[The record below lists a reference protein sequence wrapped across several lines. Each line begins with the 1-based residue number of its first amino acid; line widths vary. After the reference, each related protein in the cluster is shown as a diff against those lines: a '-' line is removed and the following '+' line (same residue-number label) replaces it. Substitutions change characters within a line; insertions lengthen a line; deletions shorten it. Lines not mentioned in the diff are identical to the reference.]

1 MKKQIQT
8 PFWAGLAACALPL
21 VAGLLAYGRLPGQM
35 AVQWSGETGEVT
47 SLMSKPWAVIAIPI
61 VLMVMHWVVYATVHS
76 MVLGPRLMGALREGL
91 GWLIPLLSVAM
102 YSVIYGANL
111 TGRIQV
117 FVLLFS
123 LMGLAVLIVAAHVA
137 ELPFGSRWGVQ
148 DRFSMAS
155 EENWNHI
162 HMVTGG
168 IWGLCGAAV
177 MLGSWLSPLNAG
189 RMLLWLV
196 PMIVPGIYSHWMG
209 RRMQQS

>member
-1 MKKQIQT
+1 
-8 PFWAGLAACALPL
+8 
-21 VAGLLAYGRLPGQM
+21 
-35 AVQWSGETGEVT
+35 
-47 SLMSKPWAVIAIPI
+47 
-61 VLMVMHWVVYATVHS
+61 MVMHWVVYATVHS

-168 IWGLCGAAV
+168 IWGLCGVAV
-177 MLGSWLSPLNAG
+177 ILGNWLLPQNTG
-189 RMLLWLV
+189 RIMIWLV
-196 PMIVPGIYSHWMG
+196 FMGVPGLYSHWMG
-209 RRMQQS
+209 RRMQNG

>member
-168 IWGLCGAAV
+168 IWGLCGVAV
-177 MLGSWLSPLNAG
+177 ILGNWLLPQNTG
-189 RMLLWLV
+189 RMMIWLV
-196 PMIVPGIYSHWMG
+196 FMGVPGLYSHWMG
-209 RRMQQS
+209 RRMQNG

>member
-8 PFWAGLAACALPL
+8 PFW
-21 VAGLLAYGRLPGQM
+21 
-35 AVQWSGETGEVT
+35 
-47 SLMSKPWAVIAIPI
+47 
-61 VLMVMHWVVYATVHS
+61 
-76 MVLGPRLMGALREGL
+76 
-91 GWLIPLLSVAM
+91 
-102 YSVIYGANL
+102 
-111 TGRIQV
+111 
-117 FVLLFS
+117 
-123 LMGLAVLIVAAHVA
+123 AAHVA

-148 DRFSMAS
+148 DRFSMSS
-155 EENWNHI
+155 EENWTHI

-168 IWGLCGAAV
+168 IRGLCGAAV